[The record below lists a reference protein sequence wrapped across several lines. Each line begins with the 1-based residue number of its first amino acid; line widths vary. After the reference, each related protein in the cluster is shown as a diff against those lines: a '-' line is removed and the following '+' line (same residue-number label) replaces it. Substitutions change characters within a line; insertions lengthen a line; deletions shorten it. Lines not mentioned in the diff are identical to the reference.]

1 MDLLIIT
8 LVNTGK
14 VSLKEI
20 YQGTFIKISLPD
32 FINIYKMSLITC
44 VRAFHGLPSAK
55 AVFLVPISMLVGRG
69 NVYGV

>member
-20 YQGTFIKISLPD
+20 YQDTFIKISLSD
-32 FINIYKMSLITC
+32 FINTYKMSLITYI
-44 VRAFHGLPSAK
+44 RAFHGLPSAK
-55 AVFLVPISMLVGRG
+55 AVFLVPISILVGRG
-69 NVYGV
+69 NIYGV

>member
-20 YQGTFIKISLPD
+20 YQGTFIKISLPG

-44 VRAFHGLPSAK
+44 VRAFHGLSSAK
-55 AVFLVPISMLVGRG
+55 TVFLVPINILVGRG